1 MKSALI
7 ISGVLAATLSLGACA
22 SSGYDSNGRYLSA
35 CERDQRDNRTAATV
49 GGAAIGALAG
59 VAIAKDDDAGA
70 VIGGAAGA
78 VIGNQVARNDN
89 ACGDRRFRDRRDG
102 RY

>member
-49 GGAAIGALAG
+49 GGAA
-59 VAIAKDDDAGA
+59 
-70 VIGGAAGA
+70 GA

>member
-49 GGAAIGALAG
+49 GGAA
-59 VAIAKDDDAGA
+59 
-70 VIGGAAGA
+70 GA

-89 ACGDRRFRDRRDG
+89 ACGDRRVRDRRDG